1 MGIAAGEDEIPV
13 VFPIEAKAVSD
24 ELNRVQIF
32 NMIQYA
38 AHYYPGLKVRP
49 LALKVDYQSAVHLIE
64 FNVASRPGDL
74 RVVRSTSYT
83 INTSEAQIAMIRATN
98 VPKQ

>member
-1 MGIAAGEDEIPV
+1 
-13 VFPIEAKAVSD
+13 
-24 ELNRVQIF
+24 
-32 NMIQYA
+32 MIQYA
-38 AHYYPGLKVRP
+38 AHYFPGLKVRP
-49 LALKVDYQSAVHLIE
+49 LAMKVDYQSAIHIME

-74 RVVRSTSYT
+74 RIVRSASYS

>member
-1 MGIAAGEDEIPV
+1 MRPPEVRGGRDV
-13 VFPIEAKAVSD
+13 PIGVPS
-24 ELNRVQIF
+24 

-38 AHYYPGLKVRP
+38 AHYYPGLTVRP
-49 LALKVDYQSAVHLIE
+49 LALKVDQKSAVHFLE

-74 RVVRSTSYT
+74 RIVRSASYS
-83 INTSEAQIAMIRATN
+83 INTSEAQIAMIRATS

>member
-1 MGIAAGEDEIPV
+1 M
-13 VFPIEAKAVSD
+13 SD

-38 AHYYPGLKVRP
+38 AHYFPGLKVRP
-49 LALKVDYQSAVHLIE
+49 LAVKVDHQSAVHLME
-64 FNVASRPGDL
+64 FNVAVRPGEL
-74 RVVRSTSYT
+74 RIVRSASYA
-83 INTSEAQIAMIRATN
+83 INTSEAQINMIRATN